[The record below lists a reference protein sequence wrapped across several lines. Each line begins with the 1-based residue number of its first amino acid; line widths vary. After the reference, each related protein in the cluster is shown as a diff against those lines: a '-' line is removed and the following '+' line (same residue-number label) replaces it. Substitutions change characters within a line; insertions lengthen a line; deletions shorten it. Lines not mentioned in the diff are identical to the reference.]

1 MKTLQPRLL
10 PPNATRDPEALIK
23 EARRRQRRRRLTVAA
38 VVVALAA
45 GATAFASGLSGTG
58 SRPRVVRHDTSP
70 RPLAPATTLVTVSRT
85 RLPGGS
91 LQLASGFGKI
101 WVTGTGFTYG
111 VSQQSGRIA
120 TRVATPGTFPDGC
133 GSGIAT
139 GAGAVWVTHGCRGVY
154 RIDPYTGTITASLRV
169 ADVGDAIA
177 VADGQVWVATYKGF
191 LLRIVP
197 KTDQVVGAAIPVGF
211 GDWTM
216 IVGHGAL

>member
-101 WVTGTGFTYG
+101 W
-111 VSQQSGRIA
+111 
-120 TRVATPGTFPDGC
+120 
-133 GSGIAT
+133 
-139 GAGAVWVTHGCRGVY
+139 
-154 RIDPYTGTITASLRV
+154 
-169 ADVGDAIA
+169 
-177 VADGQVWVATYKGF
+177 
-191 LLRIVP
+191 
-197 KTDQVVGAAIPVGF
+197 
-211 GDWTM
+211 GDWNRFHLRGQPAERTDRNESCHSWHVPRRM
-216 IVGHGAL
+216 R